1 MVAVNS
7 RDSKILI
14 VDDDENA
21 VEILALYFGMGDFEV
36 ERAFSGEEAVEKAI
50 HAQPDVVLLDI
61 NMPGIGG
68 IAALSQSKKKY
79 PSLGVIMVTGFPE
92 EEIALRTMKLGAY
105 DFATKPIDIN
115 YLDLCVSI
123 LAISSD
129 H

>member
-1 MVAVNS
+1 MKKYKLIIAEDELYS
-7 RDSKILI
+7 RKGIEKLLSYDP
-14 VDDDENA
+14 E
-21 VEILALYFGMGDFEV
+21 VEIIDICSNGND
-36 ERAFSGEEAVEKAI
+36 AFDAI
-50 HAQPDVVLLDI
+50 TSSNPDIVLLDI